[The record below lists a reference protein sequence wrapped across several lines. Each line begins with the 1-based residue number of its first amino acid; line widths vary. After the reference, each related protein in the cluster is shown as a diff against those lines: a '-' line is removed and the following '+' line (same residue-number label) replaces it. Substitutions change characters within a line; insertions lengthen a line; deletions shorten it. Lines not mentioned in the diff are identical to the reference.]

1 MGKGKTAYVDGTF
14 ESQKDISGKSAQK
27 SISMAQLLRQKLVGF
42 EEIFS
47 TFRVAQKDPLDLE
60 VLQAGGLTSRTMC
73 QFVEKDWTQIEKGGE
88 RERESKNMRIWCS
101 NVTRKS
107 SPWSFCNPQPI
118 SSQIK
123 QSSAALPKC
132 QNAGLQLLHSGLSR
146 EGTTS
151 LEATILGTNLDV
163 LLTMS
168 YNVHWL
174 MDLMERSNMGH

>member
-1 MGKGKTAYVDGTF
+1 LSRKIGKGKTAYVDGEICT
-14 ESQKDISGKSAQK
+14 K

-42 EEIFS
+42 QEIFS

-73 QFVEKDWTQIEKGGE
+73 MPICGE
-88 RERESKNMRIWCS
+88 RLDTDREREKRIQKESKNMRVWCS

-107 SPWSFCNPQPI
+107 SPWSLPTHNP
-118 SSQIK
+118 
-123 QSSAALPKC
+123 SAAKSNRALPKC

-146 EGTTS
+146 EGTTP
-151 LEATILGTNLDV
+151 LEATILGTNLV

-168 YNVHWL
+168 ILSIGSWISWR
-174 MDLMERSNMGH
+174 DQRDIACFG